1 MCVVQIGELV
11 AQLSDEVKAQNA
23 AIPWRIIKDTRNF
36 YVHAYGS
43 IDIESVWNTL
53 LDDIPALQTSC
64 ELILNG

>member
-1 MCVVQIGELV
+1 MCVIQIGELTGG
-11 AQLSDEVKAQNA
+11 LSSEVKALDPSV
-23 AIPWRIIKDTRNF
+23 PWRIVKDTRNF